1 MGTLLIVNATMG
13 LIDDCI
19 ECFST
24 RCFYEVLK
32 ISKDAVDT
40 QIKKSYRKISLK
52 VHPDRALA
60 TDKELA
66 TTKFQVLSK
75 VTKILLDKDQRSLY
89 DETGQV
95 LDDCD
100 NDDVINLKN
109 WNDYFKSLYKLDI
122 SDVKKF
128 HAEYRYS
135 DIEVEDLKQNYV
147 DIEGDM
153 NKLFEF
159 QLCSEI
165 DDEPRFRKIIDEAI
179 EKGEVPSFD
188 KYVNESEAKK
198 KKRKNRWVKER
209 KEAKKA
215 IEKMGVSVDQSKE
228 DLSMM
233 IKNKNKSRQDS
244 FLAELEAKYCK
255 PKKKARKKA
264 S

>member
-1 MGTLLIVNATMG
+1 MG

-24 RCFYEVLK
+24 KCFYEILK
-32 ISKDAVDT
+32 ISKNAVDA
-40 QIKKSYRKISLK
+40 QIKKSYRKISLQ
-52 VHPDRALA
+52 VHPDRASA
-60 TDKELA
+60 TEKELA

-89 DETGQV
+89 DKTGQV
-95 LDDCD
+95 FDDCD
-100 NDDVINLKN
+100 HNDVSNLKN
-109 WNDYFKSLYKLDI
+109 WNEYFKSLYKLDI

-147 DIEGDM
+147 DVEGDM

-198 KKRKNRWVKER
+198 KKRKKRWAKER
-209 KEAKKA
+209 KEAEKAKKK
-215 IEKMGVSVDQSKE
+215 IGVSVDQSE
-228 DLSMM
+228 DELRMM
-233 IKNKNKSRQDS
+233 IKNNNKARQEN
-244 FLAELEAKYCK
+244 FLADLEAKYCK
-255 PKKKARKKA
+255 PKKKVKKKA